1 MTARVPGW
9 AIGIMVSLLLAC
21 LALGIANDVGLLPIP
36 AFALNLVSSMSA
48 FSASGLFASALVNRY
63 VRRRYWGVELNRRV
77 AATARMELVVHDVAQ
92 VLDVDIEHEQEAG
105 RDDRIYPSMPER
117 AVSRLQSAIDAR
129 QRELAGATT
138 PEEAARVCRKPINM
152 TGEPWRGVPGA
163 TIAEQLN
170 FVSDAQLL
178 HATDRLDVK
187 LDQFRKSFETWQE
200 SENTADYS
208 TMLRT
213 GLSVASAI
221 DGVIEWLVAAP
232 GKRMTSLVRDGLRD
246 SETRQGEILG

>member
-21 LALGIANDVGLLPIP
+21 LALGIANDAGSLTIP
-36 AFALNLVSSMSA
+36 SFALNLVSSMSA

-63 VRRRYWGVELNRRV
+63 IRRRYWGVELNRRV
-77 AATARMELVVHDVAQ
+77 AATARMELVVHEVAQ
-92 VLDVDIEHEQEAG
+92 VLDVDIEQGAG
-105 RDDRIYPSMPER
+105 RDDRIHPSMPER

-129 QRELAGATT
+129 QRELARATT
-138 PEEAARVCRKPINM
+138 PEEAARVCRKPIGM
-152 TGEPWRGVPGA
+152 TGEPWRGAPGA

-187 LDQFRKSFETWQE
+187 LDQFRKSFDTWQE

-208 TMLRT
+208 TLLRA
-213 GLSVASAI
+213 GSSVASAI
-221 DGVIEWLVAAP
+221 GGVIDWLVAAP
-232 GKRMTSLVRDGLRD
+232 GKRMTSMVRDGLRD